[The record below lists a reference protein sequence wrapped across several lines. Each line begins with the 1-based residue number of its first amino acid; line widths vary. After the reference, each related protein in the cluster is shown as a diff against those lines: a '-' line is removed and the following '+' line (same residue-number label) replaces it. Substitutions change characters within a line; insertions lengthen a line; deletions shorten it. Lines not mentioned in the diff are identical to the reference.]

1 MAEDK
6 NDKKKHFLKLKA
18 FENVNNNPKAPK
30 YSWKNFKLEEQIV
43 IEPGTYDLDVFLN
56 HGERKKDERGNKE
69 EYNYLSIALVEP
81 WKVADKDNIWL
92 KDTKDKEG
100 NVIDNNDLDQE
111 LDDKIPDF

>member
-30 YSWKNFKLEEQIV
+30 YSWKNFRLEQQIV

-69 EYNYLSIALVEP
+69 EYNYLSIVLVEP
-81 WKVADKDNIWL
+81 WKKENGAAEKDSS
-92 KDTKDKEG
+92 
-100 NVIDNNDLDQE
+100 VIDNNDLDQE
-111 LDDKIPDF
+111 LDDKIPDFG

>member
-30 YSWKNFKLEEQIV
+30 YSWKNFKLEQQIV

-81 WKVADKDNIWL
+81 WKKENGAAE
-92 KDTKDKEG
+92 KEG

>member
-30 YSWKNFKLEEQIV
+30 YSWKNFKLEQQIV

-81 WKVADKDNIWL
+81 WKKDEAAE
-92 KDTKDKEG
+92 KEG
-100 NVIDNNDLDQE
+100 NVIDNVDLDQE